1 VGYTHYFNTEKCRT
15 QKARKDFVKALPTV
29 RDIINRYRDRLC
41 FECDEVEKEPE
52 VTETTIRFNGRGD
65 EGHETFLI
73 SLDDNDSSAF
83 CKTARK
89 PYDIAVC
96 EVLLVLKAFLPKF
109 NLSSDGFSGHLAQQE
124 QGVKFDG
131 TWDQAIQNVENLYG
145 IRFHGEIVN
154 RREPYCDME
163 PIFDGKDHLVKVAV
177 PA

>member
-1 VGYTHYFNTEKCRT
+1 VGYTSYWNTEKCRT
-15 QKARKDFVKALPTV
+15 AKAKKDFVKALPTV
-29 RDIINRYRDRLC
+29 RDIIKRYRDILC

-52 VTETTIRFNGRGD
+52 VTDTSIRFNGRGKN
-65 EGHETFLI
+65 GHETFLI
-73 SLDDNDSSAF
+73 SLDDNDPSAF

-96 EVLLVLKAFLPKF
+96 EVLLVLKAFMPKF

-124 QGVKFDG
+124 QCVKLDG
-131 TWDQAIQNVENLYG
+131 AWDQAIANVDSFYR

-163 PIFDGKDHLVKVAV
+163 PIFDGKDQLVKVKV